1 MNCRPFFLDIECA
14 SDQFSRHLA
23 ERRAFGNAEH
33 AFSGQ
38 HSQDCFQ
45 SFRAG
50 AVALDRFCH
59 DDGDHG
65 DFGSHPEFKPRHHD
79 GQTAIPDRERQR
91 NPGQVAAE
99 IGKALPT

>member
-1 MNCRPFFLDIECA
+1 MF
-14 SDQFSRHLA
+14 RHLA

-38 HSQDCFQ
+38 HFRDCFQ
-45 SFRAG
+45 LFRAG
-50 AVALDRFCH
+50 AVAPDRFCH

-65 DFGSHPEFKPRHHD
+65 DFRSHPEFRPRHHD

-91 NPGQVAAE
+91 NPARSRLKSAKPCRPEDQ
-99 IGKALPT
+99 